1 MTPFF
6 LIEVIKLADSSFS
19 GQPLKFRV
27 VATCATKG
35 ECDQQAERRAR
46 ANPESGFDPIQDAW
60 WGKSGELVCCYY
72 QAMTR
77 PRGRWSLFNESI
89 GAARGHE
96 PARRGAVIPGP
107 RDQPEEVRM
116 SSVGPNDPFP
126 SSSAPGNFEAR
137 TARPSR

>member
-6 LIEVIKLADSSFS
+6 LIEVIRLADGSFG

-60 WGKSGELVCCYY
+60 WGKSGELVCCYH

-77 PRGRWSLFNESI
+77 PRGLGRCSTKVSVP
-89 GAARGHE
+89 
-96 PARRGAVIPGP
+96 PAGMSRRGGE
-107 RDQPEEVRM
+107 Q
-116 SSVGPNDPFP
+116 
-126 SSSAPGNFEAR
+126 
-137 TARPSR
+137 